1 MNIPWGGSID
11 TKDSESNSSITAA
24 PIVTDPATSPAAQ
37 LGLRSDEAA
46 RRLMRFGANA
56 LQTAPSALVAR
67 EALGALINPLML
79 VLLVSS
85 GVAASV
91 GELVDATIIVVM
103 VLLSVALNV
112 VQSSR
117 SRSAAERLRHSVA
130 PTATVIRD
138 GVWRELPRGD
148 LVPGDVVRLAAGD
161 LVPGDATLME
171 SRDLHVQE
179 AALTGESLPA
189 EKESAPTGHAEL
201 TARNRVFLGT
211 SVVTG
216 AATAVITATGR
227 HTSFGEIAERLRE
240 RAPATEFDRGMTRL
254 GTLITRTVLFLV
266 LFLMVVSV
274 ALHRDP
280 LESLLFAV
288 ALAVGLVPE
297 FMPMITSVT
306 LASGA
311 VRMARAKVIV
321 RHLAAIQN
329 LGSIDILCSDKTG
342 TLTVGEMA
350 LEQSIDLQG
359 GTRPEVL
366 SLAHLNSQFE
376 TGIRSPLDLAIL
388 RAAPASADDN
398 EKLDEMPFDFERR
411 RSSIVVRRGA
421 ERLLVCKG
429 APESLAECCD
439 RYAVGM
445 ETRAL
450 DDTARGA
457 LRERVHALGAQGLR
471 VLGVAWR
478 TVTPHASYGK
488 ADEHDLIFSGLL
500 AFSDPPLPDAARTI
514 ASLRELGVTVKI
526 LSGDEAAVARSVCD
540 RTGVDASRIVVG
552 DEIDRMSDA
561 GLAHVAEQVS
571 VFARVSPQQKNRIL
585 LALKSR
591 RHVVGYLG
599 DGINDAP
606 SLHTADVGIS
616 VSTAVDVAKETADI
630 ILLERG
636 LGVLQAGILE
646 GRRAFGNV
654 TKYLLMS
661 TSSNF
666 GNMFSMAIASLVL
679 PFLPMLPTQI
689 LLNNFLYDLAQVAIP
704 TDHVDDAYTRRPQR
718 WNMRALRR
726 FMITVGPISS
736 VFDFITFGALLLIF
750 RATEAAFHTGWF
762 IESLVTQT
770 LVLFVIRSPR
780 SAFRSKP
787 SRALVWTVAGA
798 VTLGVAL
805 PFTPL
810 ALPLGFVTPP
820 ALFLGFVVLVTVGYL
835 ACLELVKRPLMAR
848 LLT

>member
-1 MNIPWGGSID
+1 M
-11 TKDSESNSSITAA
+11 TAT
-24 PIVTDPATSPAAQ
+24 PIVAQPAASSAAS
-37 LGLRSDEAA
+37 LGLSSEEAA
-46 RRLMRFGANA
+46 RRLARYGPNA
-56 LQTAPSALVAR
+56 LQTAPAGLVAR
-67 EALGALINPLML
+67 EALGALANPLML
-79 VLLVSS
+79 VLLASS

-117 SRSAAERLRHSVA
+117 SRSAAERLRRSVA

-138 GVWRELPRGD
+138 GLWRERPRGD

-161 LVPGDATLME
+161 LVPGDATLLE

-189 EKESAPTGHAEL
+189 EKESASAGQTEL
-201 TARNRVFLGT
+201 TTRNRVFLGT

-216 AATAVITATGR
+216 AATAIVTATGR
-227 HTSFGEIAERLRE
+227 QTSFGEIAERLRE
-240 RAPATEFDRGMTRL
+240 RAPATEFDRGMTHL
-254 GTLITRTVLFLV
+254 GMLITRTVLFLV

-274 ALHRDP
+274 ALHRNA

-342 TLTVGEMA
+342 TLTLGEMT
-350 LEQSIDLQG
+350 LEQSIDLEG
-359 GTRPEVL
+359 GPRPEA
-366 SLAHLNSQFE
+366 LALANLNSRFE

-388 RAAPASADDN
+388 AAAPATSEEH

-411 RSSIVVRRGA
+411 RSSIVVRRGSD
-421 ERLLVCKG
+421 RLLVCKG
-429 APESLAECCD
+429 APESLAACCD
-439 RYAVGM
+439 RYAIGT
-445 ETRAL
+445 ETRPL
-450 DDTARGA
+450 DDAGRGA
-457 LRERVHALGAQGLR
+457 LRERVHALGARGLR
-471 VLGVAWR
+471 ALGVAWR
-478 TVTPHASYGK
+478 AVTPQPSYGK
-488 ADEHDLIFSGLL
+488 ADEHNLIFAGLL
-500 AFSDPPLPDAARTI
+500 AFSDPPLPDAAQTI

-526 LSGDEAAVARSVCD
+526 LSGDDAAVARNVCD
-540 RTGVDASRIVVG
+540 RTGLDASRVVLG

-571 VFARVSPQQKNRIL
+571 VFARVSPQQKNRVL

-616 VSTAVDVAKETADI
+616 VASAVDVAKETADI

-636 LGVLQAGILE
+636 LGVLRAGILE

-654 TKYLLMS
+654 TKYLLMG

-704 TDHVDDAYTRRPQR
+704 TDHVDDAFTRRPQR

-736 VFDFITFGALLLIF
+736 IFDFITFGALLLLF
-750 RATEAAFHTGWF
+750 RATEATFHTGWF
-762 IESLVTQT
+762 VESLVTQT

-798 VTLGVAL
+798 VALGVAL
-805 PFTPL
+805 PFTAL
-810 ALPLGFVTPP
+810 ARPLGFVTPP
-820 ALFLGFVVLVTVGYL
+820 ASFLGFVVLVTAAYL
-835 ACLELVKRPLMAR
+835 ACVELVKRPLMAR

>member
-1 MNIPWGGSID
+1 MTATPFVAHPALSS
-11 TKDSESNSSITAA
+11 SE
-24 PIVTDPATSPAAQ
+24 Q
-37 LGLRSDEAA
+37 LGLSSEEAA
-46 RRLMRFGANA
+46 RRFTRFGPNA
-56 LQTAPSALVAR
+56 LQTAPTGVVAR
-67 EALGALINPLML
+67 EVLAALGNPLML

-85 GVAASV
+85 GVAAGV

-138 GVWRELPRGD
+138 GTWRELPRGE

-161 LVPGDATLME
+161 LVPGDATLLE

-189 EKESAPTGHAEL
+189 EKESASPGQTEL

-216 AATAVITATGR
+216 AATAIITATGQR
-227 HTSFGEIAERLRE
+227 TTFGEIAARLRE
-240 RAPATEFDRGMTRL
+240 RAPATEFDRGLAHL
-254 GTLITRTVLFLV
+254 GVLITRTVLFLV
-266 LFLMVVSV
+266 LFLMVVSI
-274 ALHRDP
+274 ALHRNP

-329 LGSIDILCSDKTG
+329 LGSIDVLCSDKTG
-342 TLTVGEMA
+342 TLTLGEMT
-350 LEQSIDLQG
+350 LEQSIDLG
-359 GTRPEVL
+359 GAPRPEVL
-366 SLAHLNSQFE
+366 SLAHLNSRFE

-388 RAAPASADDN
+388 RAGPEGAEEY

-411 RSSIVVRRGA
+411 RSSIVARRGA
-421 ERLLVCKG
+421 DRLLVCKG
-429 APESLAECCD
+429 APESLALCCD
-439 RYAVGM
+439 RYAVGTA
-445 ETRAL
+445 TRPFDGA
-450 DDTARGA
+450 ARDA
-457 LRERVHALGAQGLR
+457 LREQVHELGARGLR
-471 VLGVAWR
+471 VLGVASR
-478 TVTPHASYGK
+478 TVVPQAAYGK
-488 ADEHDLIFSGLL
+488 ADEHDLIFAGLL

-514 ASLRELGVTVKI
+514 ASLRELGVAVKI
-526 LSGDEAAVARSVCD
+526 LTGDEATVARSVCE
-540 RTGVDASRIVVG
+540 RTGVDASRVIVG
-552 DEIDRMSDA
+552 DDIDRMSDA

-591 RHVVGYLG
+591 QHVVGYLG

-616 VSTAVDVAKETADI
+616 VSSAVDVAKETADI

-636 LGVLQAGILE
+636 LGVLRAGILE

-654 TKYLLMS
+654 TKYLLMG

-666 GNMFSMAIASLVL
+666 GNMFSMAVASLVL

-704 TDHVDDAYTRRPQR
+704 TDHVDEAFTRRPQR

-736 VFDFITFGALLLIF
+736 VFDFITFGALLLVF

-780 SAFRSKP
+780 SAFRSRP

-798 VTLGVAL
+798 LALGVTLPL
-805 PFTPL
+805 TPL
-810 ALPLGFVTPP
+810 AHPLGFVRPP
-820 ALFLGFVVLVTVGYL
+820 ALFLGFVVLVTAGYL
-835 ACLELVKRPLMAR
+835 ACVELVKRPLMAR